1 MNRRSLIARGL
12 SAAGLGFASAI
23 LTSCGPLNLNRL
35 RVNSKPQAGRVV
47 IVGAGIAGLAAAA
60 ELQAAGWN
68 DVVLLEARDRIG
80 GRIWT
85 SRIGGHPIDL
95 GASWI
100 HGDDGNPIAK
110 IAAENNIQT
119 LPTDYDNKSV
129 YFQELSEVRPS
140 MEHIVEGFWRY
151 AQQRPSVTLRRLY
164 ETYVKKSGLMEEE
177 QHYLAYVLNTAI
189 EHEFGADID
198 DLSLKSITGGKT
210 WTGRDVLFPC
220 GYEQIVEVLATG
232 LDIRTGH
239 AVSEIDYRGLDVV
252 LTTATGAT
260 IEAAFVVVTVPL
272 GVLKKSSITF
282 IPELPPTNQ
291 RALDGLSMGVL
302 NKTCLLFDEVF
313 WPPNVELIGYVSSR
327 PGQWAETISLYRDT
341 RRPILMMFNAG
352 SYAGQTEEMS
362 DDQVVHKALAA
373 LKGMFQTVPA
383 PKEALITRWLSD
395 SWSHGSYS
403 YVPVG
408 SSFRLH
414 DELAKPIENKV
425 FFAGEA
431 THVEYPATV
440 HGALLSGVRAAR
452 EITLLMSN
460 ASAAVNFR
468 SELINGS

>member
-1 MNRRSLIARGL
+1 MGMNRRNLIARGL
-12 SAAGLGFASAI
+12 SAASLGFASAI
-23 LTSCGPLNLNRL
+23 LTSCGPLSLNRL

-100 HGDDGNPIAK
+100 HGVDGNPIAK

-119 LPTDYDNKSV
+119 LPTEYDNKSV
-129 YFQELSEVRPS
+129 YFQNLSQPHPS
-140 MEHIVEGFWRY
+140 MEHIVEGFWQY
-151 AQQRPSVTLRRLY
+151 AQQRPSVTLRKLF
-164 ETYVKKSGLMEEE
+164 ETYVKKSGLTEEE
-177 QHYLAYVLNTAI
+177 QHYLTYVLNTVI

-210 WTGRDVLFPC
+210 WTGRDVLFSC

-252 LTTATGAT
+252 VTTAKGAT

-282 IPELPPTNQ
+282 IPELPLTNQ

-313 WPPNVELIGYVSSR
+313 WPPNVEVIGYVSSR
-327 PGQWAETISLYRDT
+327 HGQWAETINLYRDT

-352 SYAGQTEEMS
+352 SYGVQIEEMT
-362 DDQVVHKALAA
+362 DEEVVREALAA
-373 LKGMFQTVPA
+373 LKSMFGSVPA
-383 PKEALITRWLSD
+383 PKEVLITRWLSD
-395 SWSHGSYS
+395 PWSHGSYS

-414 DELAKPIENKV
+414 AELSKPIENKV

-431 THVEYPATV
+431 THHEYPATV
-440 HGALLSGVRAAR
+440 HGAFLSGVCAGRS
-452 EITLLMSN
+452 IT
-460 ASAAVNFR
+460 V
-468 SELINGS
+468 INI